1 MTSDKLQKEAREA
14 AEAAFPPGP
23 GRLGG
28 KLYAGKPAKEGFRE
42 RSWFQKGF
50 IAAAEPREKEL
61 SELRPKLADRNKRLA
76 AAFDKHD
83 SLCAEIASLRAKL
96 EAVPVEEI
104 KECAKLCRDVWPEEG
119 IADDAR
125 TIDRWLAGLAK

>member
-1 MTSDKLQKEAREA
+1 MSSDLEKEAREA

-50 IAAAEPREKEL
+50 IAAAESREKEIAK
-61 SELRPKLADRNKRLA
+61 LRA
-76 AAFDKHD
+76 ALMVTGANFD
-83 SLCAEIASLRAKL
+83 SGVCEIASLLAQVADLTETVERLHWTL
-96 EAVPVEEI
+96 E
-104 KECAKLCRDVWPEEG
+104 RPEE
-119 IADDAR
+119 R
-125 TIDRWLAGLAK
+125 S

>member
-1 MTSDKLQKEAREA
+1 MRLGIRELAGLEEAMTSDLEKEAREA

-50 IAAAEPREKEL
+50 IAAAESREK
-61 SELRPKLADRNKRLA
+61 
-76 AAFDKHD
+76 
-83 SLCAEIASLRAKL
+83 EIASLRAKL
-96 EAVPVEEI
+96 EAVPAEEI
-104 KECAKLCRDVWPEEG
+104 KECAKVCRDVWPEEG

>member
-50 IAAAEPREKEL
+50 IAAATAREKEVE
-61 SELRPKLADRNKRLA
+61 ELRRDKKLLTVDLDKLIVQNRKLFDAVNENQERIEKLQA
-76 AAFDKHD
+76 AIRHANS
-83 SLCAEIASLRAKL
+83 SLLDYDDVEWETWNNMPGVRDTL
-96 EAVPVEEI
+96 EY
-104 KECAKLCRDVWPEEG
+104 G
-119 IADDAR
+119 Q
-125 TIDRWLAGLAK
+125 

>member
-1 MTSDKLQKEAREA
+1 LGIRELAGLEEAMTSDLEKEAREA

-50 IAAAEPREKEL
+50 IAAAESREK
-61 SELRPKLADRNKRLA
+61 
-76 AAFDKHD
+76 
-83 SLCAEIASLRAKL
+83 EIASLRAKL
-96 EAVPVEEI
+96 EAVPVEEFYRASAMTNEDQAI
-104 KECAKLCRDVWPEEG
+104 
-119 IADDAR
+119 
-125 TIDRWLAGLAK
+125 IDRWLAGLAKCPSIG